1 MASSRPTTTPNAASA
16 APSSA
21 ASSHSAAN
29 PTKENAPS
37 NDSSPSPA
45 DSAIQSLFA
54 YLTQV
59 VRGAPTISTCS
70 RRGRTGGCFARNWS
84 AADLRL
90 LLVSDHYPPFIGGAH
105 RQTELLA
112 HELAARGH
120 DVQVATQ
127 WHGGLSRREVAHDVV
142 VHRVRQLRT
151 AVPAFVRNT
160 EQRQSPPFPDPVSIR
175 DLCAVLREAR
185 PHVVHSYGWLTFS
198 IAAALI
204 GKRVPLIVSARD
216 YGYFCAT
223 RTFLHGGR
231 QLCTGPAP
239 GKCLACARTYYGAP
253 KGWIAA
259 AGVAAC
265 RPLLRH
271 KLTGVHSV
279 SRYMQDVSAAHMSGA
294 HEAPVRVMI
303 PSFQAR
309 TPDEPAR
316 GDAAVED
323 VLARLPADPFI
334 LFVGPLRR
342 IKGVEVLFE
351 AYARLRSPAPPLV
364 LIGLV
369 GHDSPRRVPADAT
382 VILDAPHAAVL
393 AAWGRALFGVMPS
406 LWPEPLGAV
415 VAEAMRCGRAV
426 IGTRLGGHAEML
438 DESCGVLVPPGDV
451 AALAAAMQ
459 ALVDDPKGRDALG
472 AAARVRARD
481 FTADTI
487 VPRFEQAYR
496 DVLAVAARK

>member
-1 MASSRPTTTPNAASA
+1 MQ
-16 APSSA
+16 
-21 ASSHSAAN
+21 
-29 PTKENAPS
+29 
-37 NDSSPSPA
+37 PA
-45 DSAIQSLFA
+45 GLDRWL
-54 YLTQV
+54 L
-59 VRGAPTISTCS
+59 R
-70 RRGRTGGCFARNWS
+70 ARHWS

-112 HELAARGH
+112 HELASRGH

-127 WHGGLSRREVAHDVV
+127 WHGGMSRREVAHDVV

-279 SRYMQDVSAAHMSGA
+279 SRYMQDVSAAAHERRPRGPGPGHDPELSGA
-294 HEAPVRVMI
+294 HAGRAC
-303 PSFQAR
+303 AR
-309 TPDEPAR
+309 RR
-316 GDAAVED
+316 GC
-323 VLARLPADPFI
+323 R
-334 LFVGPLRR
+334 G
-342 IKGVEVLFE
+342 
-351 AYARLRSPAPPLV
+351 RSRPAPGGPVHSLCRPV
-364 LIGLV
+364 APDQG
-369 GHDSPRRVPADAT
+369 RRGALRGVR
-382 VILDAPHAAVL
+382 AP
-393 AAWGRALFGVMPS
+393 
-406 LWPEPLGAV
+406 
-415 VAEAMRCGRAV
+415 
-426 IGTRLGGHAEML
+426 
-438 DESCGVLVPPGDV
+438 
-451 AALAAAMQ
+451 ALA
-459 ALVDDPKGRDALG
+459 G
-472 AAARVRARD
+472 AAARPHRPGRTRLTAPRSRRRD
-481 FTADTI
+481 RH
-487 VPRFEQAYR
+487 PRR
-496 DVLAVAARK
+496 AARSRTRSLGPGAVRRHAVTMARAPRRRRRRGDALRSRGHRHAPRRPCRDARRVLRSARTAGRRRGARGGDAGAR

>member
-1 MASSRPTTTPNAASA
+1 MQPVRSDR
-16 APSSA
+16 
-21 ASSHSAAN
+21 
-29 PTKENAPS
+29 
-37 NDSSPSPA
+37 
-45 DSAIQSLFA
+45 SLLRA
-54 YLTQV
+54 
-59 VRGAPTISTCS
+59 
-70 RRGRTGGCFARNWS
+70 RRSS

-120 DVQVATQ
+120 EVHVATQ
-127 WHGGLSRREVAHDVV
+127 WHSGMARREVVRGVV

-151 AVPAFVRNT
+151 VVQAFVRDT
-160 EQRQSPPFPDPVSIR
+160 KERQSPPFPDPVSIW
-175 DLCAVLREAR
+175 DLSAVLREAR

-198 IAAALI
+198 IAAALV
-204 GKRVPLIVSARD
+204 GTRVPLIVSARD

-223 RTFLHGGR
+223 RTFLHEGR
-231 QLCTGPAP
+231 RVCSGPAP

-265 RPLLRH
+265 RPLLRR
-271 KLTGVHSV
+271 KLSVVHSV
-279 SRYMQDVSAAHMSGA
+279 SRYMQHISAQHMSGA
-294 HEAPVRVMI
+294 RDAPIQVMI

-309 TPDEPAR
+309 APDEPAR

-323 VLARLPADPFI
+323 VLAQLPAQPFI

-342 IKGVEVLFE
+342 IKGVELLFD
-351 AYARLRSPAPPLV
+351 AYARLRAPAPPLV
-364 LIGLV
+364 LIGLI
-369 GHDSPRRVPADAT
+369 GHDPPRRIPADAT
-382 VILDAPHAAVL
+382 VIVDAPHEAVL
-393 AAWGRALFGVMPS
+393 AAWDRALFGVMPS

-415 VAEAMRCGRAV
+415 VAEAMSCGRAV
-426 IGTRLGGHAEML
+426 IGTRLGGHGEML
-438 DESCGVLVPPGDV
+438 DESCGMLVPPGDV

-459 ALVDDPKGRDALG
+459 ALVDDPERRNALG